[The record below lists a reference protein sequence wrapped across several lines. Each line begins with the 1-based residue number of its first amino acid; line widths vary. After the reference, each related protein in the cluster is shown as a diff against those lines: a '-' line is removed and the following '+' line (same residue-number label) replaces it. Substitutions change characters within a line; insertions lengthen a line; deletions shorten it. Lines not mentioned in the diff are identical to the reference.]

1 MRPLAGEQR
10 LAGAC
15 PLAARAPPKRA
26 SSAPLLHYL
35 PARSRRGVGSCL
47 CDVPSRAVTPCW
59 GGSLLILSAQCG
71 HMCNWDLVGLV
82 GLCLLGWGPCVCV
95 CVFVCG
101 RERPFM
107 IRLHACAGMGLRA
120 PPLLCWVTDSQP
132 CCCGT
137 LCCELWR
144 QGMALAKVVTCSN
157 KGLLWVL
164 CSSPGACGIPR
175 AH

>member
-1 MRPLAGEQR
+1 MLGR
-10 LAGAC
+10 LT
-15 PLAARAPPKRA
+15 PHFISPV
-26 SSAPLLHYL
+26 
-35 PARSRRGVGSCL
+35 RSYVQLGFGWVS
-47 CDVPSRAVTPCW
+47 W
-59 GGSLLILSAQCG
+59 I
-71 HMCNWDLVGLV
+71 MFVGL
-82 GLCLLGWGPCVCV
+82 GAVCV
-95 CVFVCG
+95 CVCG